1 MDVFRLN
8 SREMRAL
15 LGTSSD
21 SSSKDK
27 GETLESGVFEVTYNQ
42 VLAEYGQDIAESL
55 LEYIR
60 TTRMKS

>member
-1 MDVFRLN
+1 MDIFRLN

-15 LGTSSD
+15 LGTSSN
-21 SSSKDK
+21 SSSKDNV
-27 GETLESGVFEVTYNQ
+27 ETLESGVFEVTYNQ
-42 VLAEYGQDIAESL
+42 VLTEYGQDTAESL

>member
-1 MDVFRLN
+1 MDIFRLN

-15 LGTSSD
+15 LGTSS
-21 SSSKDK
+21 SKDN

>member
-1 MDVFRLN
+1 MDIFRLN

-15 LGTSSD
+15 LGTSSN
-21 SSSKDK
+21 SSSKDNV
-27 GETLESGVFEVTYNQ
+27 ETLESGVFEITYNQ
-42 VLAEYGQDIAESL
+42 VLTEYGRDIAESL

>member
-15 LGTSSD
+15 LGTSSN

-27 GETLESGVFEVTYNQ
+27 GETLESGVFQVTYNQ